1 MPGVVCALCIEL
13 RTQQLRLALHVIVK
27 LIEELC
33 WSCLV
38 CGRVM
43 CQLVLWIKG
52 KNVHT
57 YLLTL
62 GLLELVGEG
71 GVE

>member
-1 MPGVVCALCIEL
+1 M
-13 RTQQLRLALHVIVK
+13 
-27 LIEELC
+27 
-33 WSCLV
+33 

-52 KNVHT
+52 KNVHM

-62 GLLELVGEG
+62 GLLELIGVGEWSDVDWCAYKSYRDQDLLSLRLLELV
-71 GVE
+71 GV